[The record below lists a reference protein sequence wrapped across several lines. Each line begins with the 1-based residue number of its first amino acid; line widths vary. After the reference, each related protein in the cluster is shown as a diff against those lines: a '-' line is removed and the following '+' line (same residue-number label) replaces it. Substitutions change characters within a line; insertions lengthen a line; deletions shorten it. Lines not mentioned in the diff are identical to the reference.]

1 MKLKNRETQQNSLKT
16 TVEDPTITEERMG
29 CARSKAKPPTQH
41 TTRIGIRVLRTA
53 PS

>member
-16 TVEDPTITEERMG
+16 TVEDPTTEERMG